1 MGKREKVGDTF
12 LRKKSE
18 EKPKQC
24 SLYDIF
30 RWKKYNFSSEIEI
43 RRWMKNRLNKDIKKR
58 ELLKISNGYNWDKSR
73 D

>member
-18 EKPKQC
+18 EKPKPC
-24 SLYDIF
+24 SLYYIF

-43 RRWMKNRLNKDIKKR
+43 RRRMKNRLNKDIKK
-58 ELLKISNGYNWDKSR
+58 YNF
-73 D
+73 

>member
-12 LRKKSE
+12 LWKKSE
-18 EKPKQC
+18 EKPKRC

-43 RRWMKNRLNKDIKKR
+43 RRRMKNRLNKDIKKR
-58 ELLKISNGYNWDKSR
+58 ELLKISNGFN
-73 D
+73 

>member
-24 SLYDIF
+24 GLYDIF

-43 RRWMKNRLNKDIKKR
+43 RRRMKNRLNKDIKKR

>member
-18 EKPKQC
+18 EEPKPC
-24 SLYDIF
+24 SLYYIF

-43 RRWMKNRLNKDIKKR
+43 RRRMKNRLNKDI
-58 ELLKISNGYNWDKSR
+58 
-73 D
+73 